1 MVDFSRRAY
10 LRALTAAAGSATAA
24 TGVQSGALERV
35 AAQTDADGQSGSDSF
50 SQAAPWSQD
59 GAGAANTGAAPTSG
73 PRTDLQ
79 VEWSYT
85 DVDAWG
91 IESAPALVDGTLY
104 VTSLKTDIG
113 YTSRVHAID
122 ATDGSEIWTI
132 EIGHGETNPEH
143 GHRHEST
150 PAVADGRVFVG
161 DGPLLALDAEDGTEL
176 WRSETVVRGSV
187 RAANGTVY
195 TATDDN
201 VITAFDAADGTEQW
215 RFDPAS
221 DSVDWS
227 AYAAPAVA
235 DRTVYGT
242 ARVDPDDG
250 DSRSVGFALDAETG
264 DRQWVTEF
272 PAAQSGSASA
282 PAVSDGSVYVDVGDL
297 FALDA
302 ATGDVQWSESD
313 VDSPVVQ
320 DGTVYALRDGGAFV
334 ALDGATGERQW
345 QTVWETERDPGG
357 RTDLV
362 ATEDSLYVGT
372 FIGGVFAFDAETGEQ
387 LGQAPD
393 GGFSDGHSPPT
404 VAGGTAFVGVWNADS
419 GLYAITGGDGSSGSS
434 KPPEPEVELRTG
446 PDQSYC
452 VGSQITFIREASGPG
467 STNDFGQDDYT
478 WKMDF
483 DTGDG
488 ESGASEPMTE
498 TAGELVRH
506 TYDEPGTYEVAVV
519 GEGPDD
525 RTVRDTVTVDIAEC
539 AGPTARIETEPAD
552 AESRDFD
559 LMDEVTFSAEPS
571 EAEAGV
577 ERYEWDLDG
586 DGEFEKHGDAE
597 TVVLGEECREETLT
611 VSLRVIDTQGATD
624 TASVTVSTMADDA

>member
-1 MVDFSRRAY
+1 MVDLHRRAY
-10 LRALTAAAGSATAA
+10 LRAVTAAVGGATAA
-24 TGVQSGALERV
+24 TGIQSGALERV
-35 AAQTDADGQSGSDSF
+35 AAQTDADGQSGSDGF
-50 SQAAPWSQD
+50 SQAAPWSQG

-91 IESAPALVDGTLY
+91 LASSPALVDGVLY
-104 VTSLKTDIG
+104 FASLDSDIG
-113 YTSRVHAID
+113 DSGRVHAVD
-122 ATDGSEIWTI
+122 ASDGSARWQF
-132 EIGHGETNPEH
+132 ETDM
-143 GHRHEST
+143 RHETT
-150 PAVADGRVFVG
+150 PAVHEGRVFVG
-161 DGPLLALDAEDGTEL
+161 DGELLALDTEDGTEL
-176 WRSETVVRGSV
+176 WRSEAVVRGSV

-195 TATDDN
+195 AATDDN

-215 RFDPAS
+215 RFDPAT

-227 AYAAPAVA
+227 AYTAPAVA
-235 DRTVYGT
+235 GGTVYAS
-242 ARVDPDDG
+242 ARVNPGDG
-250 DSRSVGFALDAETG
+250 DLRSVGFALDAETG
-264 DRQWVTEF
+264 DRQWATEF
-272 PAAQSGSASA
+272 PAARSGGAPA

-302 ATGDVQWSESD
+302 ATGDVQWSASD

-320 DGTVYALRDGGAFV
+320 DGAVYALRDGGAFV
-334 ALDGATGERQW
+334 ALDAATGEQQW

-357 RTDLV
+357 RTELV
-362 ATEDSLYVGT
+362 ATEDTLYVGT
-372 FIGGVFAFDAETGEQ
+372 FIGGVFAFDAESGEQ

-393 GGFSDGHSPPT
+393 GGFSDGRCPPT
-404 VAGGTAFVGVWNADS
+404 VAGGTAFLGVWNADS
-419 GLYAITGGDGSSGSS
+419 GLYAITEGDGSSGSTE
-434 KPPEPEVELRTG
+434 PPAPEVELRTG

-519 GEGPDD
+519 GEGPDG
-525 RTVRDTVTVDIAEC
+525 RTARDTVTVDIAEC
-539 AGPTARIETEPAD
+539 AGPTARIATDPAD
-552 AESRDFD
+552 AERRDFA

-571 EAEAGV
+571 EADAGV

-586 DGEFEKHGDAE
+586 DGEFEKRGDAE

-611 VSLRVIDTQGATD
+611 VSLRVVDTQGATD
-624 TASVTVSTMADDA
+624 TASVSVSTMADDA